1 MRIINIVLTDL
12 VNTKLKAEE
21 KLQRLINNQDKDLD
35 DILIDIKIQLR
46 EISLLESMIMKWNDY
61 TDTQK
66 DK

>member
-21 KLQRLINNQDKDLD
+21 KLQRLINNQEKDLD

-46 EISLLESMIMKWNDY
+46 EISLLETMIMKWNDY

-66 DK
+66 EK

>member
-21 KLQRLINNQDKDLD
+21 KLQRLINNQEKDLD

-46 EISLLESMIMKWNDY
+46 EISLLETMIMKWNDY